1 MTMSFNRVDPT
12 DPNSN
17 TAAIQLTSKD
27 IPEEELTLI
36 ENELKSEIE
45 KVNKAH
51 QDYNDKK
58 NKVLQSNPP
67 QGPSA
72 DYGADMWKLF
82 DVYSRAGQLFALR
95 FYENKLAIVHSELQ
109 PCLTQIEEIKKF
121 KQDKENKGEQ
131 LSHVEIDD
139 IEQRLNKIKA
149 RMEVLANISRKVTGE
164 PDKDG
169 NAATLSDSSYALQAA
184 GTTLS
189 APRGVYDYVSTK
201 LGGGCGAKIL
211 GGVCGLVG
219 GGLVSGVAAPLAFGV
234 GAVGDMLGGVF
245 EAATGIN
252 VGNMRALGKVEL
264 ETNPLNAH
272 NSP

>member
-164 PDKDG
+164 PDKDLAIPRASYTFG
-169 NAATLSDSSYALQAA
+169 TLEMAQAL
-184 GTTLS
+184 
-189 APRGVYDYVSTK
+189 
-201 LGGGCGAKIL
+201 
-211 GGVCGLVG
+211 
-219 GGLVSGVAAPLAFGV
+219 
-234 GAVGDMLGGVF
+234 GD
-245 EAATGIN
+245 N
-252 VGNMRALGKVEL
+252 RALCERGLPVTRL
-264 ETNPLNAH
+264 HLRSRQNALTQLRALLTR
-272 NSP
+272 